1 MRTVSV
7 LGRLTVILAF
17 ALPAFLR
24 AETID
29 SASSAITVR
38 VFKSGLFA
46 AFAHDHEIR
55 AEGLRGEVVTSGN
68 QRVELR
74 IDAHRLRVLDPEL
87 SADKRA
93 EIQATMESDKVLHVE
108 QYPEILFRSTSVSS
122 QGPGKWNVTGQ
133 LTLHGQ
139 TRAVSLI
146 VEEHNGR
153 YRGSTVLRQKDYGI
167 TPVSVMGGTVKVKD
181 EIRIEFDIGLSR

>member
-1 MRTVSV
+1 MRVV
-7 LGRLTVILAF
+7 FFVCRLTALLAF
-17 ALPAFLR
+17 CLPPLF

-29 SASSAITVR
+29 AASSAITVK
-38 VFKSGLFA
+38 VFKSGLFS

-55 AEGLRGEVVTSGN
+55 AEGLQGEVETN
-68 QRVELR
+68 PDRRVELQV
-74 IDAHRLRVLDPEL
+74 DARRLRVLDPKL

-93 EIQATMESDKVLHVE
+93 EVQATMESDKVLHVD
-108 QYPEILFRSTSVSS
+108 QYPEIVFRSTSVSP

-139 TRAVSLI
+139 TRPVSLV

-153 YRGSTVLRQKDYGI
+153 YRGSTGLRQRDFGI
-167 TPVSVMGGTVKVKD
+167 TPVSLFGGTVKVKD
-181 EIRIEFDIGLSR
+181 EIKIEFDIGLSH